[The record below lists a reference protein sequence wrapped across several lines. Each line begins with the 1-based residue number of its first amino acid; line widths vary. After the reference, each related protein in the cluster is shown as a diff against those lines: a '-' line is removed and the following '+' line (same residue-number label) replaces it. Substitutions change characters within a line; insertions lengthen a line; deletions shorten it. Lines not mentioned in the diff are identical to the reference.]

1 MSYESILNVVA
12 LAGMALAAVI
22 HLLPVSGVLGVPH
35 LKSLYGFDVT
45 GADLEILLRHR
56 AILFGLIALLLLAAM
71 AIPYLRGAAIL
82 AAIVS
87 MASFIV
93 IALLVG
99 DYGPS
104 LKRVV
109 LADIVGL
116 FVLMPAVLSL
126 FLQTQRLE

>member
-1 MSYESILNVVA
+1 MSYESILNTVA
-12 LAGMALAAVI
+12 LAGMALAAII
-22 HLLPVSGVLGVPH
+22 HLLPVSGVLGVPQ
-35 LKSLYGFDVT
+35 LKSLYGLEVT

-56 AILFGLIALLLLAAM
+56 AVLFGLIALLLLAAM
-71 AIPYLRGAAIL
+71 AMPHLRGAALL

-93 IALLVG
+93 IALMVG

-116 FVLMPAVLSL
+116 AAISPAVLSL
-126 FLQTQRLE
+126 LLQTQRLE